1 MAAGANGIMHRFYVI
16 ELSINQLDKNNPQNA
31 SLFRDDVC
39 DNRPIFGNEFGKIYI
54 RRNGY
59 VRSVWGKELSNLKQ
73 VTYLKEAPI
82 PKLEELPKTNKSANT
97 KTNTD
102 DEDTDFFS
110 FDSDSM

>member
-59 VRSVWGKELSNLKQ
+59 VRRVWGKELSNLKQ
-73 VTYLKEAPI
+73 VTYLKESPI

-102 DEDTDFFS
+102 D
-110 FDSDSM
+110 